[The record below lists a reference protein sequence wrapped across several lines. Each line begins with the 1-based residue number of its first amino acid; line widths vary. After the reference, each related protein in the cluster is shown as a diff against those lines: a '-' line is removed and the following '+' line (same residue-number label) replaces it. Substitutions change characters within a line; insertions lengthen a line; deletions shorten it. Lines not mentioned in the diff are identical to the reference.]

1 MEEMKL
7 WAELTMS
14 VQKEETKSSTESD
27 GAFTSALCKAVG
39 TQRHRVPSP
48 PTPKTTPRGDT
59 DGLSPALLQ
68 SPIPTPHGHRRAP
81 LGLTP
86 THSPIPRRPPPP
98 LPPGSVLPQRL
109 RAFPLADPHSPDFW
123 PLWQFV
129 IFNASLQHCAAPP
142 GPLPTAPRAVRAAH
156 GTEIGQM
163 LSLIILLNLLGPTVW
178 GGSSAGG
185 DAVPIP
191 ELCPLE
197 MGRNGVFGG
206 PLLWPRSPQRRLALR
221 MAPRAPSSGQRLV

>member
-86 THSPIPRRPPPP
+86 THSPIPRRPPP
-98 LPPGSVLPQRL
+98 
-109 RAFPLADPHSPDFW
+109 
-123 PLWQFV
+123 
-129 IFNASLQHCAAPP
+129 AAPR
-142 GPLPTAPRAVRAAH
+142 LCAPTAAQ
-156 GTEIGQM
+156 G
-163 LSLIILLNLLGPTVW
+163 
-178 GGSSAGG
+178 
-185 DAVPIP
+185 VPS
-191 ELCPLE
+191 
-197 MGRNGVFGG
+197 G
-206 PLLWPRSPQRRLALR
+206 RSPQPGFLAVV
-221 MAPRAPSSGQRLV
+221 AVCYF

>member
-86 THSPIPRRPPPP
+86 THSPIPRRPPPRCP
-98 LPPGSVLPQRL
+98 PALCSHSGSGRSLWQIPTARIFGRCGSLLFLTHPCSTALLPPALCR
-109 RAFPLADPHSPDFW
+109 
-123 PLWQFV
+123 
-129 IFNASLQHCAAPP
+129 PP
-142 GPLPTAPRAVRAAH
+142 PARSERRM
-156 GTEIGQM
+156 GQK
-163 LSLIILLNLLGPTVW
+163 
-178 GGSSAGG
+178 
-185 DAVPIP
+185 
-191 ELCPLE
+191 
-197 MGRNGVFGG
+197 
-206 PLLWPRSPQRRLALR
+206 
-221 MAPRAPSSGQRLV
+221 

>member
-1 MEEMKL
+1 MRGHGR
-7 WAELTMS
+7 AEP
-14 VQKEETKSSTESD
+14 
-27 GAFTSALCKAVG
+27 SA
-39 TQRHRVPSP
+39 P
-48 PTPKTTPRGDT
+48 PEPHSHTPRPPKGPSGT
-59 DGLSPALLQ
+59 HTHAQPH
-68 SPIPTPHGHRRAP
+68 PTA
-81 LGLTP
+81 
-86 THSPIPRRPPPP
+86 PPPP